1 MSSEAA
7 VVFCP
12 ACGARYSVEA
22 ELLDGA
28 GLRVLCGT
36 CGGGFDAKEIE
47 RAGQEPAA
55 TRDSLP
61 ASVETLNAPRIVVG
75 HEVPSAAR
83 TIARVLRQ
91 GGYAPV
97 PVKAGNQVLQA
108 CDPALLA
115 PCVGVV
121 LDVGI
126 PGVMA
131 FEVIDQLRAHPRTR
145 EIPIVLL
152 ASVFERTRYKRR
164 PNQLY
169 GADSYLELH
178 HVPDRL
184 NLILDSVRAGRP
196 VPESFLQSPADR
208 AMAAPLR
215 GGPATLD
222 DDGLRTLA
230 RRLLSDVALYH
241 GDEVARGVAAGDAL
255 RWVSDAI
262 DAARQLF
269 ADVSAPRVSLFDEE
283 VAELVSRLNER
294 ERARR
299 TADA

>member
-1 MSSEAA
+1 MSTEA

-12 ACGARYSVEA
+12 SCGARYSVDPP
-22 ELLDGA
+22 LLEGA

-36 CGGGFDAKEIE
+36 CGGGFKATEVQRASIDAAPK
-47 RAGQEPAA
+47 RAAQEHLDAL
-55 TRDSLP
+55 D
-61 ASVETLNAPRIVVG
+61 APRIVIG

-97 PVKAGNQVLQA
+97 PVRSGDQVLQA
-108 CDPALLA
+108 CDPALPA

-131 FEVIDQLRAHPRTR
+131 FEVIDQVRAHPRTQ
-145 EIPIVLL
+145 PLPVVLL

-169 GADSYLELH
+169 GADAYLELH

-184 NLILDSVRAGRP
+184 NVILDAVRAQRP
-196 VPESFLQSPADR
+196 VPESWLQSPADR

-215 GGPATLD
+215 GRPPTLD
-222 DDGLRTLA
+222 DVGLRTLA

-241 GDEVARGVAAGDAL
+241 GEEVARGVAAGEPL
-255 RWVSDAI
+255 RWVTEAVE
-262 DAARQLF
+262 AARQLF
-269 ADVSAPRVSLFDEE
+269 HEVGPTHPSLFEE
-283 VAELVSRLNER
+283 ELEQLISRLHER